1 MAATESGLSTTL
13 RSSVAATELAGP
25 GTTLAAERLLPV
37 LPALRPLLP
46 GRGLRRGTTV
56 TVSRSTAL
64 ALALVAG
71 ASAAG
76 SWVAA
81 VGLPDLGIVA
91 AAETGIALERLA
103 LVPTPGTRAW
113 PAVVAAFLDAIDVVL
128 VRAPARLPATQAR
141 RLAARARERGAVLVP
156 LGAWPGPA
164 DLCLA
169 VTSSVWHGLGQGHGT
184 LHSRQVEVRATGRGA
199 ATRERRLLL
208 WLPSPDGT
216 ITPATGSGTVA
227 GSGTAGLEVSTPQPA
242 TPATGPGAVVGPR
255 AVPGPG
261 AVDNRGPASPG
272 SATLPFG
279 GPTSRRVGFPRAP
292 AGAPA
297 GTGDPRVG
305 PGGPAG
311 LALAG
316 EGDAPAGE
324 GRSPGPPRLPGLPG
338 SPGRSGS
345 PEALES
351 PRPLEL
357 PLADAG

>member
-13 RSSVAATELAGP
+13 GSSVAPTELAGP
-25 GTTLAAERLLPV
+25 GTTLADERLLPV
-37 LPALRPLLP
+37 VPALRPLLP

-56 TVSRSTAL
+56 TVSRSAAL

-76 SWVAA
+76 SWMAA

-103 LVPTPGTRAW
+103 LVPTPGARAW
-113 PAVVAAFLDAIDVVL
+113 PAVVAALLDAVDVVL
-128 VRAPARLPATQAR
+128 VRSPARLPPAQAR

-156 LGAWPGPA
+156 LGPWPEPA
-164 DLCLA
+164 DLRLA
-169 VTSSVWHGLGQGHGT
+169 VTTSTWTGLGQGHGS
-184 LHSRQVEVRATGRGA
+184 LQARKVEVLVAGRGA
-199 ATRERRLLL
+199 ASRERRVHL
-208 WLPSPDGT
+208 WLPSPDGS
-216 ITPATGSGTVA
+216 IVPVA
-227 GSGTAGLEVSTPQPA
+227 SAGGVA
-242 TPATGPGAVVGPR
+242 A
-255 AVPGPG
+255 PG
-261 AVDNRGPASPG
+261 AVDSLEGPPPG
-272 SATLPFG
+272 SATLPLR
-279 GPTSRRVGFPRAP
+279 GPQQRGAGFPRVRGPRQRVGLPRAP
-292 AGAPA
+292 AGDPA

-324 GRSPGPPRLPGLPG
+324 DRPP
-338 SPGRSGS
+338 
-345 PEALES
+345 
-351 PRPLEL
+351 EL

>member
-1 MAATESGLSTTL
+1 MAATESGFNTTL
-13 RSSVAATELAGP
+13 RSSVASPRTELGGP
-25 GTTLAAERLLPV
+25 GTALAAERLLPV
-37 LPALRPLLP
+37 VPALQPLLP

-56 TVSRSTAL
+56 TVSRSAAL

-76 SWVAA
+76 SWMAA

-103 LVPTPGTRAW
+103 LVPAPGARAW
-113 PAVVAAFLDAIDVVL
+113 PTVVAALLDAVDVVL
-128 VRAPARLPATQAR
+128 VRSPARLPAAQAR

-156 LGAWPGPA
+156 LGAWPQPA
-164 DLCLA
+164 DLRLA
-169 VTSSVWHGLGQGHGT
+169 VTSSAWSGLGQGHGT
-184 LHSRQVEVRATGRGA
+184 LQARRVEVLVTGRGA
-199 ATRERRLLL
+199 ATRERRSLL

-216 ITPATGSGTVA
+216 I
-227 GSGTAGLEVSTPQPA
+227 
-242 TPATGPGAVVGPR
+242 
-255 AVPGPG
+255 
-261 AVDNRGPASPG
+261 
-272 SATLPFG
+272 
-279 GPTSRRVGFPRAP
+279 AP

-305 PGGPAG
+305 PEGPAG

-324 GRSPGPPRLPGLPG
+324 GRPPGAP
-338 SPGRSGS
+338 
-345 PEALES
+345 
-351 PRPLEL
+351 EL

>member
-13 RSSVAATELAGP
+13 GSSVASTELAGP

-37 LPALRPLLP
+37 VPALRPLLP

-56 TVSRSTAL
+56 TVSRSAAL

-76 SWVAA
+76 SWMAA

-91 AAETGIALERLA
+91 AAETGVALERLA
-103 LVPTPGTRAW
+103 LVPTPGARAW
-113 PAVVAAFLDAIDVVL
+113 PAVVAALLDAVDVVL
-128 VRAPARLPATQAR
+128 VRSPARLPAAQAR

-156 LGAWPGPA
+156 LGPWPEPA
-164 DLCLA
+164 DLRLA
-169 VTSSVWHGLGQGHGT
+169 VTTSTWTGLGQGHGN
-184 LHSRQVEVRATGRGA
+184 LQARQVEVLVTGRGA
-199 ATRERRLLL
+199 ATRERRVHL
-208 WLPSPDGT
+208 WLPSADGS
-216 ITPATGSGTVA
+216 I
-227 GSGTAGLEVSTPQPA
+227 
-242 TPATGPGAVVGPR
+242 
-255 AVPGPG
+255 
-261 AVDNRGPASPG
+261 
-272 SATLPFG
+272 
-279 GPTSRRVGFPRAP
+279 AP
-292 AGAPA
+292 ALA

-324 GRSPGPPRLPGLPG
+324 DRPPRVPGPP
-338 SPGRSGS
+338 
-345 PEALES
+345 
-351 PRPLEL
+351 EL

>member
-1 MAATESGLSTTL
+1 MAATNSGLSTTL
-13 RSSVAATELAGP
+13 RSSGAAGRTELVGP
-25 GTTLAAERLLPV
+25 GTTLADERLLPV

-46 GRGLRRGTTV
+46 HQGLRRGTTV
-56 TVSRSTAL
+56 AVARSAAL

-103 LVPTPGTRAW
+103 LVPVPGARAW
-113 PAVVAAFLDAIDVVL
+113 PTVVAAFLDAVDVVL
-128 VRAPARLPATQAR
+128 VRSPAGLPAAPAR

-156 LGAWPGPA
+156 LGAWSEPA
-164 DLCLA
+164 DLRLA
-169 VTSSVWHGLGQGHGT
+169 VTSSDWHGLGQGHGS
-184 LHSRQVEVRATGRGA
+184 LRARRVEVVASGRGA
-199 ATRERRLLL
+199 AARERRALL

-216 ITPATGSGTVA
+216 IIPATAPGA
-227 GSGTAGLEVSTPQPA
+227 ADNPDPCTA
-242 TPATGPGAVVGPR
+242 PGAVGNPDPC
-255 AVPGPG
+255 PGPG
-261 AVDNRGPASPG
+261 AVDNPEASTPW
-272 SATLPFG
+272 SATLPLR
-279 GPTSRRVGFPRAP
+279 GPQQPRVGFPRAP
-292 AGAPA
+292 AGALAGVPA
-297 GTGDPRVG
+297 GNGDAWVG

-324 GRSPGPPRLPGLPG
+324 GRSP
-338 SPGRSGS
+338 
-345 PEALES
+345 EA
-351 PRPLEL
+351 